1 MKTWKKILCF
11 ALVVLLLV
19 VAGLCIWQRDNLK
32 AFFLYLSTDA
42 DTIAEQRDQL
52 YQDQMKEL
60 EEELGGELPFVL
72 PSKEQ
77 VDALLNGE
85 KDSEQVKQEMGIPS
99 QPAKPQGS
107 SVTKEDLVNQCVS
120 ELYAY
125 KAEVMGT
132 LGGIKGSMMAQ
143 WTSLPAEQ
151 RTTSKKMELGMAAL
165 RQCYAYEVTVDSNVQ
180 ACLNK
185 YRGKLAAIGES
196 TAAMDTLW
204 QQYCAQKESEKAYYM
219 GKYLN

>member
-1 MKTWKKILCF
+1 MKTRTKILCLILAILIF
-11 ALVVLLLV
+11 GM
-19 VAGLCIWQRDNLK
+19 AGVFFWQRDNLK

-42 DTIAEQRDQL
+42 ETIAEQRDQL

-60 EEELGGELPFVL
+60 EEEIGGELPITL

-85 KDSEQVKQEMGIPS
+85 KDPDQVKQEMGILGKPS
-99 QPAKPQGS
+99 QPQGPT
-107 SVTKEDLVNQCVS
+107 VTKEQLVNQCVS

-132 LGGIKGSMMAQ
+132 LGGIKSSMMAQ
-143 WTSLPAEQ
+143 WTSLPPEQ
-151 RTTSKKMELGMAAL
+151 RTSSKKMELGMAAL
-165 RQCYAYEVTVDSNVQ
+165 RQCYAYEVTVDAKVQ

-219 GKYLN
+219 GKYMN